1 MKFPKITVS
10 TSLLFK
16 IVGSFFL
23 LAGFTVLIITIS
35 TNVRGRNALEES
47 VFDRLSVASSLKE
60 YQLVQWFDGQYLEV
74 ILLSELNDVRD
85 QVNVILRLN
94 RRPFDAELVSKLKQ
108 NPAYSSAYNRL
119 DRTFKNIREIKPQID
134 QVSILNRGGY
144 VLYSTDREKE
154 GKYLSL
160 GNTTTYFTKEERDL
174 YKPTFYS
181 APNGK
186 PSITFATPILNA
198 DKQVVA
204 VVAVDL
210 NLRDVDRLIRER
222 TGLGK
227 TGETYVVG
235 SLETKVTFLARADE
249 NESPEKK
256 PEKTDEFKDGVTSFA
271 IEQVMQGKDSLI
283 AIDADD
289 PEGRGTDTSDIREAR
304 ANRLYNNYRGVPVIG
319 VFNWIDDLNLG
330 LIAEMAQSE
339 AFTPADRLARET
351 LQLGLSAAGLLLV
364 AVYLL
369 SRRITQPIL
378 AIADTAVMVSKG
390 QTSRKAPV
398 VTNDEIG
405 ALANAFNKM
414 TEEMAQSGERL
425 AIYSRSLEREVAQSK
440 EQLTAITSQMA
451 DGLIV
456 VNPENRIVQC
466 NRSLADLL
474 QLVSEIDLVGC
485 NISEAFTGTASSQ
498 LSSLVANAANNPDQV
513 FSEQII
519 IAARTVSVVAMGVF
533 MEGESPDESIYTGT
547 VLLFHKA

>member
-1 MKFPKITVS
+1 MKFPKITIS

-16 IVGSFFL
+16 IAGSFFL

-60 YQLVQWFDGQYLEV
+60 YQLVQWFDGQYREV

-94 RRPFDAELVSKLKQ
+94 RRPFDAELVGKLKQ
-108 NPAYSSAYNRL
+108 NTAYINAYERL
-119 DRTFKNIREIKPQID
+119 DRTFKNIRSIKPQID
-134 QVSILNRGGY
+134 QISILNRGGY
-144 VLYSTDREKE
+144 VLYSTDRQKE

-160 GNTTTYFTKEERDL
+160 GNTTTYFTKEERNL

-210 NLRDVDRLIRER
+210 NLQDVDRLIREK
-222 TGLGK
+222 TGLGR

-235 SLETKVTFLARADE
+235 SLETKVTFLARSED
-249 NESPEKK
+249 KDK
-256 PEKTDEFKDGVTSFA
+256 PEKNDEFKDGVTSFA
-271 IEQVMQGKDSLI
+271 IEQVMQGKDSFI
-283 AIDADD
+283 AIDADSPD
-289 PEGRGTDTSDIREAR
+289 NQGTETSNIREAR
-304 ANRLYNNYRGVPVIG
+304 ANRLYNNYRNVPVIC
-319 VFNWIDDLNLG
+319 VYNWIDDLNLG
-330 LIAEMAQSE
+330 MIAEMSQAE
-339 AFTPADRLARET
+339 AFAPADRLARET

-378 AIADTAVMVSKG
+378 AIADTAVLVSKG
-390 QTSRKAPV
+390 QMNRKAPV

-405 ALANAFNKM
+405 ALATAFNKM
-414 TEEMAQSGERL
+414 TAEMAQSGERL
-425 AIYSRSLEREVAQSK
+425 AVYSRSLEQEISQSK
-440 EQLTAITSQMA
+440 GQLTAITSQMA

-456 VNPENRIVQC
+456 VNAENRIVQC
-466 NRSLADLL
+466 NRALADLL
-474 QLVSEIDLVGC
+474 QLATEFDLLGSL
-485 NISEAFTGTASSQ
+485 ISEAFIGKVSSQ
-498 LSSLVANAANNPDQV
+498 LSSLVANAANNPNQV
-513 FSEQII
+513 FSEQISI
-519 IAARTVSVVAMGVF
+519 HDRPISVVGMGVF
-533 MEGESPDESIYTGT
+533 MEGESADESVYTGT
-547 VLLFHKA
+547 VLLLRNANYS